1 MKILTMLSPVGSRVS
16 AQAIVVAIGLMICGA
31 RAAGAGSLPPDQF
44 DGSLASM
51 ASADASEEPFG
62 LSTTALP
69 ESPVQ
74 EKWTVVEHDIAADMK
89 TVTLCR
95 SDRAR
100 CPSAAA
106 LRFLSI
112 IDSARGREGLAR
124 LGEINRSINLA
135 IRPMSD
141 LMQYHV
147 EDLWS
152 SPLATL
158 AAGAGDCEDYAI
170 AKFVALREAGVAPDD
185 LRLVIMRNTLS
196 GEDHAVAAVR
206 FEGHWRLL
214 DNRYLVMLKDEQIRR
229 YHPTFVID
237 EHQVRRFV
245 EPPIVKAN
253 ELAAA
258 GRSSKEPG
266 IAANRE
272 LF

>member
-1 MKILTMLSPVGSRVS
+1 MLSSIGSRVS

-31 RAAGAGSLPPDQF
+31 RAARAGSLPPDQF
-44 DGSLASM
+44 DHSLASID
-51 ASADASEEPFG
+51 SARPSEEPFG

-89 TVTLCR
+89 IVTLCR

-100 CPSAAA
+100 CPSAPA

-141 LMQYHV
+141 LIQYHV

-170 AKFVALREAGVAPDD
+170 AKFVALREAGVAPED
-185 LRLVIMRNTLS
+185 LRLVIMRNKLC
-196 GEDHAVAAVR
+196 
-206 FEGHWRLL
+206 
-214 DNRYLVMLKDEQIRR
+214 
-229 YHPTFVID
+229 
-237 EHQVRRFV
+237 
-245 EPPIVKAN
+245 
-253 ELAAA
+253 
-258 GRSSKEPG
+258 
-266 IAANRE
+266 
-272 LF
+272 

>member
-1 MKILTMLSPVGSRVS
+1 MILTMLSSVGSRVS
-16 AQAIVVAIGLMICGA
+16 AQAIVLAVGLMIFGA
-31 RAAGAGSLPPDQF
+31 RAAGAGSHPPDQF
-44 DGSLASM
+44 DLPLASID
-51 ASADASEEPFG
+51 SAHASEEPFG
-62 LSTTALP
+62 LPATALP

-196 GEDHAVAAVR
+196 GEYHAVAAVR

-229 YHPTFVID
+229 YHPIFVID

-266 IAANRE
+266 IAAKRE

>member
-1 MKILTMLSPVGSRVS
+1 LRCSRGGSWIPS
-16 AQAIVVAIGLMICGA
+16 
-31 RAAGAGSLPPDQF
+31 AGSIRPLF
-44 DGSLASM
+44 SVDG
-51 ASADASEEPFG
+51 FG
-62 LSTTALP
+62 PRIRRAPTTPLP

-124 LGEINRSINLA
+124 LGDINRSINLA

-141 LMQYHV
+141 LMQHHV

-170 AKFVALREAGVAPDD
+170 AKFVALREAGVAPED
-185 LRLVIMRNTLS
+185 LRLVIMRNILS
-196 GEDHAVAAVR
+196 GEDHAVVAAH

-214 DNRYLVMLKDEQIRR
+214 DNRYLVMLEDVQIRR
-229 YHPTFVID
+229 YHPIFVID
-237 EHQVRRFV
+237 EHEVRRFA
-245 EPPIVKAN
+245 EP
-253 ELAAA
+253 
-258 GRSSKEPG
+258 RSLRRTS
-266 IAANRE
+266 
-272 LF
+272 

>member
-1 MKILTMLSPVGSRVS
+1 
-16 AQAIVVAIGLMICGA
+16 
-31 RAAGAGSLPPDQF
+31 
-44 DGSLASM
+44 
-51 ASADASEEPFG
+51 
-62 LSTTALP
+62 
-69 ESPVQ
+69 
-74 EKWTVVEHDIAADMK
+74 MK

-124 LGEINRSINLA
+124 LGEINRSINRE

-170 AKFVALREAGVAPDD
+170 AKFVALREAGVAPED

-196 GEDHAVAAVR
+196 GEDHAVVAAR
-206 FEGHWRLL
+206 LEGHWRLL
-214 DNRYLVMLKDEQIRR
+214 DNRYLAMLEDVQIRR
-229 YHPTFVID
+229 YHPIFLID
-237 EHQVRRFV
+237 QHEVRRFAGA
-245 EPPIVKAN
+245 PIIKAN
-253 ELAAA
+253 KFAAV
-258 GRSSKEPG
+258 GPSSKESS
-266 IAANRE
+266 IAAHRAS
-272 LF
+272 F